1 MLVLLCVWYAREY
14 VLRADPAPYLT
25 GLSSQPV
32 TTQGLIAPIV
42 AALAAWEAARLR
54 RGGVWSFPMARRR
67 LAVVA
72 WPLGLIWAVGFTAVA
87 AGVWTV
93 LATKGFLLPD
103 PRPLAVAAV
112 VIAAHALAGFAFGL
126 SLPIVVAAPVAMGL
140 SLLWQVMPRAIQPL
154 WTHLLTSQQLETC
167 CGPATD
173 LAPAALA
180 APVLVAIGIAGAAA
194 ILIFWRRPAAA
205 AALALCV
212 LLVGLTAGSVVASTQ
227 PRGDA
232 SVGRDERWLVCA
244 GSRPE
249 VCVWP
254 ERESR
259 LAEVADIARYAAT
272 EWSRA
277 GLDVPAR
284 FDEALYSPPRDDVL
298 RFLFYLGASR
308 DQIIGSLAYGMLPDF
323 PDCPGG
329 YPDSG
334 AFDTLYAWY
343 AAAAGMSADGLDSA
357 FGGLSSFSDD
367 VAVLDRVKQI
377 RKLPLADQRD
387 WVLRNDRVVRNELA
401 LGTFDPTCAAG
412 TAGP

>member
-1 MLVLLCVWYAREY
+1 
-14 VLRADPAPYLT
+14 
-25 GLSSQPV
+25 
-32 TTQGLIAPIV
+32 
-42 AALAAWEAARLR
+42 
-54 RGGVWSFPMARRR
+54 MARRR

-72 WPLGLIWAVGFTAVA
+72 WPLGLIWAVGFAAVA

-126 SLPIVVAAPVAMGL
+126 SLPIVVAAPVAMGV

-180 APVLVAIGIAGAAA
+180 APVLVALGIAGAAA
-194 ILIFWRRPAAA
+194 ILIAWRRVAASA
-205 AALALCV
+205 VLALCV
-212 LLVGLTAGSVVASTQ
+212 LLVGITAGSVVASTQ
-227 PRGDA
+227 PDGEA

-284 FDEALYSPPRDDVL
+284 FDEAFFSPPRDDVL
-298 RFLFYLGASR
+298 RFLFYVGASR
-308 DQIIGSLAYGMLPDF
+308 DEIINSLTDGMLPEILSCSG
-323 PDCPGG
+323 PYPG
-329 YPDSG
+329 Y
-334 AFDTLYAWY
+334 AEFDTLQAWY
-343 AAAAGMSADGLDSA
+343 AAAAGMSADGLDST
-357 FGGLSSFSDD
+357 FGGLISYADD
-367 VAVLDRVKQI
+367 VAVLDRLKQV
-377 RKLPLADQRD
+377 RRLPLADQRD
-387 WVLRNDRVVRNELA
+387 WVLRNEWA
-401 LGTFDPTCAAG
+401 LGACDRPAQLAP
-412 TAGP
+412 AGP